1 GVCQPDGALIPD
13 ALAHLLHDP
22 GGQLRAVVNVPAAR
36 DALLAALAGLMPELT
51 VTGAAVHLA
60 LGPLTA
66 DANLAARTI
75 GFTATGAEGLLHW
88 HAGAQLDAA
97 GHLSFAAGLGDPA
110 ADAFALDV
118 QSGPLRAQ
126 LVRGGGAPP
135 VPLWPTL
142 DLDGLGR
149 LATAAIPAEALR
161 VTLEGLRNID
171 NQLGTALDDLT
182 SALGMLRPPDANG
195 FRAIAA
201 PVRLFDDPAGWFSQA
216 GVLAV
221 LSGGPFDVTKLVDL
235 LEALKPFIGL
245 APGTPRGVWPI
256 TDGVQV
262 SITPAAAGP
271 SIALAVDATAW
282 LAGLAG
288 HPPVAAGLTAS
299 LTLPAAAAPRPSAE
313 LFVGVP
319 DGPGGTSTPQHRS
332 AAHLIV
338 DGTGLRLLLRP
349 ASGPDIEIYPNPA
362 GLGALFGGGLVDAV
376 LPTVLTQLAAMTGDA
391 TRTEIAALVGA
402 VGTGLEVAAGTPAVF
417 NRTALHALA
426 DNPVAY
432 LSAHLGPMLTAAGAA
447 LDPVLQRLLGLP
459 AANHVAVL
467 SGAGV
472 LTITVRTAVIEVH
485 PSPLAVR
492 VQASA
497 TGLPV
502 IDSVAVSL
510 AVDGTGLAGWSAEVG
525 PAAINIDGPVIRPV
539 VRVGYESAAGWQAEI
554 GLGLDDKAPTAIDHR
569 ELIARWRQ
577 VGGLTVLATHRT
589 GATTVGEDE
598 TPGGVATAA
607 VSAVLDLVGGW
618 VLGVPVVKTQLNTP
632 LGTKTV
638 RFVLEGSILEP
649 AVSPADDPQL
659 LPGVLDN
666 WPAKLFTV
674 ASQLAAAAPSVDVSP
689 FTFKIAKTGDLL
701 GIAVTTT
708 DPAGLALSSGET
720 TLNLEM
726 DASWIDEPGG
736 GSPEPGIVLDLLRVN
751 GAVVSPAPGI
761 AANGV
766 GLRLGKSSGPL
777 IDAGLRLDSVA
788 VHLFGSIV
796 LGTSGQP
803 DLAGG
808 VQIEL
813 GGLGVPLGGGGGDNA
828 VAQGIMHDA
837 GGSGA
842 PPRPSFSPAVAVQDH
857 GTGVAVTL
865 RAGKGDGPWFMPIQR
880 AFGPVYLEQIGLGVT
895 YREGLTP
902 KQLDMISLYLDGSV
916 SLLGLSASVE
926 KLRFGYHVGRP
937 FFDGSSWEIDVAGF
951 AISASIAGLTLAGG
965 LVKFP
970 LDAPLIGVEYLGM
983 LKISYSSYGI
993 DLFGGYAH
1001 PTTPSGAEFA
1011 SFFAFGVLHAPLGGV
1026 PAFFITGIGIGFG
1039 INRELHTPTIDQVNT
1054 HPFMQALRSGGPAP
1068 EPMQQLKN
1076 MRTIVPP
1083 AQGEYWVAAGI
1094 SFTSFVLINGE
1105 ILLTVQFGDGLEIAI
1120 LGLARVQLPTADT
1133 ALVSV
1138 ELALLAR
1145 FSSKE
1150 GLLLVQA
1157 QLTENSWVLDR
1168 SVHLTGGFAFAAWW
1182 KGPNAGQFVITV
1194 GGYHPRFH
1202 HDGYPVVPR
1211 VGLRWQPADFI
1222 SIEGGVYFA
1231 LCSEAIMA
1239 GVGLEIA
1246 AHLGPAHAD
1255 LRLGAD
1261 GIVFFDPFWF
1271 EVAVYAEAH
1280 VGIRI
1285 WLLFG
1290 SIDIE
1295 VSLGFEVIVDG
1306 PPIHVHGH
1314 FSVYGIGIPFEFG
1327 DSADPAELALDAAEF
1342 AAKYL
1347 RGDAGAQVVQAA
1359 VLRGGLTAGKS
1370 AAANSGG
1377 VDKPPDGSA
1386 AHPFRV
1392 VPEFAVTFV
1401 TTAPTE
1407 TVQLTCAAGGKDT
1420 TVSAPGLG
1428 VAPMYS
1434 ATLDTTLTVTLTSDE
1449 AQPFGVNKVQLSARP
1464 AAAFPKGIWGPAP
1477 NPKAKT
1483 VPAGDTVDACDGMAI
1498 DTVLPDSMF
1507 TGAAPIDYHQIEL
1520 PIDGKRKPLP
1530 FVTNKVNTDLRVTQ
1544 AVALRTAAAVFAVG
1558 SPDASLRFERAA
1570 LVMAAAGTGRTTVA
1584 ALRGERTASPT
1595 FGSLADDLIL
1605 SPAPV

>member
-1 GVCQPDGALIPD
+1 
-13 ALAHLLHDP
+13 
-22 GGQLRAVVNVPAAR
+22 
-36 DALLAALAGLMPELT
+36 
-51 VTGAAVHLA
+51 
-60 LGPLTA
+60 
-66 DANLAARTI
+66 
-75 GFTATGAEGLLHW
+75 
-88 HAGAQLDAA
+88 
-97 GHLSFAAGLGDPA
+97 
-110 ADAFALDV
+110 
-118 QSGPLRAQ
+118 
-126 LVRGGGAPP
+126 
-135 VPLWPTL
+135 
-142 DLDGLGR
+142 
-149 LATAAIPAEALR
+149 
-161 VTLEGLRNID
+161 
-171 NQLGTALDDLT
+171 
-182 SALGMLRPPDANG
+182 
-195 FRAIAA
+195 
-201 PVRLFDDPAGWFSQA
+201 
-216 GVLAV
+216 
-221 LSGGPFDVTKLVDL
+221 
-235 LEALKPFIGL
+235 
-245 APGTPRGVWPI
+245 
-256 TDGVQV
+256 
-262 SITPAAAGP
+262 
-271 SIALAVDATAW
+271 
-282 LAGLAG
+282 
-288 HPPVAAGLTAS
+288 
-299 LTLPAAAAPRPSAE
+299 
-313 LFVGVP
+313 
-319 DGPGGTSTPQHRS
+319 
-332 AAHLIV
+332 
-338 DGTGLRLLLRP
+338 
-349 ASGPDIEIYPNPA
+349 
-362 GLGALFGGGLVDAV
+362 
-376 LPTVLTQLAAMTGDA
+376 
-391 TRTEIAALVGA
+391 
-402 VGTGLEVAAGTPAVF
+402 
-417 NRTALHALA
+417 
-426 DNPVAY
+426 
-432 LSAHLGPMLTAAGAA
+432 
-447 LDPVLQRLLGLP
+447 
-459 AANHVAVL
+459 
-467 SGAGV
+467 
-472 LTITVRTAVIEVH
+472 
-485 PSPLAVR
+485 
-492 VQASA
+492 
-497 TGLPV
+497 
-502 IDSVAVSL
+502 
-510 AVDGTGLAGWSAEVG
+510 
-525 PAAINIDGPVIRPV
+525 
-539 VRVGYESAAGWQAEI
+539 
-554 GLGLDDKAPTAIDHR
+554 
-569 ELIARWRQ
+569 
-577 VGGLTVLATHRT
+577 
-589 GATTVGEDE
+589 
-598 TPGGVATAA
+598 
-607 VSAVLDLVGGW
+607 
-618 VLGVPVVKTQLNTP
+618 
-632 LGTKTV
+632 KTV

-649 AVSPADDPQL
+649 AASPADDPQL

-674 ASQLAAAAPSVDVSP
+674 ASQLAAAAPSVEIRP
-689 FTFKIAKTGDLL
+689 FTFSIAKTGDLL

-708 DPAGLALSSGET
+708 DSAGIELSSGDT
-720 TLNLEM
+720 VLSLEM
-726 DASWIDEPGG
+726 DSSWIDEPGG

-1138 ELALLAR
+1138 ELAQLAR

-1530 FVTNKVNTDLRVTQ
+1530 FVTNKVNTDLRVTE

-1595 FGSLADDLIL
+1595 FGSLADDLINT
-1605 SPAPV
+1605 PAPVSPPVTPVVVDRTKPAPPRYAPLVKALLGGPLAIALNRPGGTTVADRGKSVSRIPPTLASVQSAHVGRTQLGLELVPRAALQTDRTITAV